1 MEYRVTTPVAT
12 EPVSL
17 AEARLQCKID
27 SDDTSHDAA
36 LGTLI
41 TTAREYAEHYT
52 GHAVA
57 PQTLEVAL
65 DEFPDD
71 EDDAIVLPRC
81 PVTSITS
88 IKYTDLAGTE
98 QTLSSTKYTLSPY
111 GEARRLMPT
120 FANYWPTTQ
129 DIMNSVRI
137 VQVCGYTAE
146 LLPKA
151 IKQAMLVHIELESPL
166 NPHTPAERETMEK
179 ARDALLDTQKV
190 YGF

>member
-1 MEYRVTTPVAT
+1 MNYRIITPVGT

-36 LGTLI
+36 LTSLI
-41 TTAREYAEHYT
+41 TAAREHAQHYT
-52 GHAVA
+52 GRALA

-65 DEFPDD
+65 DAFPNW
-71 EDDAIVLPRC
+71 EAPSIQLPMC

-98 QTLSSTKYTLSPY
+98 QTLSNTKYALSPY
-111 GEARRLMPT
+111 GESRMLAPT
-120 FANYWPTTQ
+120 YGSYWPTTQ

-151 IKQAMLVHIELESPL
+151 AKQAMLIHIELESPL
-166 NPHTPAERETMEK
+166 NPHTPAEREALEK
-179 ARDALLDTQKV
+179 ARDSLLNTIKV
-190 YGF
+190 YGR

>member
-27 SDDTSHDAA
+27 SDDTSHDLA
-36 LGTLI
+36 LADLI
-41 TTAREYAEHYT
+41 TAAREYAQHYT
-52 GHAVA
+52 GHGLA

-65 DEFPDD
+65 DAFPCY
-71 EDDAIVLPRC
+71 ENDAIALPLC
-81 PVTSITS
+81 PVASITS
-88 IKYTDLAGTE
+88 VKYTDTAGVE
-98 QTLSSTKYTLSPY
+98 QTILNTKYALSPY
-111 GEARRLMPT
+111 GESRMLAPT
-120 FANYWPTTQ
+120 YGSYWPTTQ

-151 IKQAMLVHIELESPL
+151 AKQAMLIHIELESPL
-166 NPHTPAERETMEK
+166 NPHTPAEREALEK
-179 ARDALLDTQKV
+179 ARDSLLNTIKV
-190 YGF
+190 YGR

>member
-1 MEYRVTTPVAT
+1 MQYRVTVPVAT

-36 LGTLI
+36 LTSLI
-41 TTAREYAEHYT
+41 TAAREHAQHYT
-52 GHAVA
+52 GRALA

-65 DEFPDD
+65 DAFPPFDNPS
-71 EDDAIVLPRC
+71 ITLPLC

-98 QTLSSTKYTLSPY
+98 QTLLNTKYALSPY
-111 GEARRLMPT
+111 GESRMLAPT
-120 FANYWPTTQ
+120 YGSYWPTTQ
-129 DIMNSVRI
+129 DVMNSVRI

-151 IKQAMLVHIELESPL
+151 AKQAILLHIEIECPL
-166 NPHTPAERETMEK
+166 NPHTPAEREALEK
-179 ARDALLDTQKV
+179 ARDSLLNTIKV
-190 YGF
+190 YGR